1 MLEPIAIPAFE
12 DNYIWLLRA
21 PDGAVATVVDPGE
34 AAPVLAYLHD
44 AGLTLGAVLITHHH
58 RDHLGGVETLRAAF
72 PEAEVYAPE
81 DARIACAEHRVGE
94 GDRIRPA
101 GLDVEFQVLEVPG
114 HTATHVAYLGEG
126 RLFCGDTLFAGGC
139 GRVFDGTAEE
149 LARSLARIARLAPET
164 RCHCAHEYTEANLG
178 FARWVEP
185 QSAALMARIAEVRAA
200 RAAGRETVPSTLA
213 EELATNP
220 FLRVAVPEVR
230 AAAERF
236 AGAALEEPA
245 AVFAALRRWKDER
258 YD

>member
-21 PDGAVATVVDPGE
+21 PGGAGATLVDPGE
-34 AAPVLAYLHD
+34 AAPVLAYLSEH
-44 AGLTLGAVLITHHH
+44 GLHLEAVLLTHHH
-58 RDHLGGVETLRAAF
+58 GDHIGGVETLCAAF
-72 PEAEVYAPE
+72 PEAVVYAPE
-81 DARIACAEHRVGE
+81 DARIALAHHRVGE
-94 GDRIRPA
+94 GDAIEPA
-101 GLDVEFQVLEVPG
+101 GLGVTFRVLEVPG

-126 RLFCGDTLFAGGC
+126 RLFCGDTLFAAGC
-139 GRVFDGTAEE
+139 GRVFDGTAEQ

-164 RCHCAHEYTEANLG
+164 RCYCAHEYTEANLG
-178 FARWVEP
+178 FAQWVEP
-185 QSAALMARIAEVRAA
+185 QHAALEARIAAVRAA
-200 RAAGRETVPSTLA
+200 RAAGRATVPSTLA

-236 AGAALEEPA
+236 AGEALEEPA
-245 AVFAALRRWKDER
+245 AVFAALRRWKDEC